1 MQATGRGKSLNPG
14 DLSRSGG
21 RAGKSIS
28 SASTSATSSSS
39 NLPTGSKKKKKS
51 SGASKTDVYNSYI
64 FKILRTI
71 KPEVRITSRAMS
83 IMNSF
88 VLDAFERIAGEA
100 GKLCTITKKETL
112 TSNEVRTAV
121 QLVLQGDLAKHA
133 ILEGVQAVQTYM
145 GTGPK
150 RP

>member
-1 MQATGRGKSLNPG
+1 MNPDLNRGGGRSGKSLSSP
-14 DLSRSGG
+14 SGSP
-21 RAGKSIS
+21 AGS
-28 SASTSATSSSS
+28 STNTGSTSPA
-39 NLPTGSKKKKKS
+39 KKKKKS
-51 SGASKTDVYNSYI
+51 TTTTKSDLYNSYI
-64 FKILRTI
+64 FKLLRQV
-71 KPEVRITSRAMS
+71 KPDVRITSRAMS

-145 GTGPK
+145 GTGTK
-150 RP
+150 RN